1 MSGMKGTSHNHAFGV
16 SVFLSLL
23 AHPDLF
29 TQATNICGL
38 IGNAERREVLGT
50 QNSEKIKHNTPRKK
64 KMSYNYNIGHRP
76 QIWEKT
82 KQEKT

>member
-64 KMSYNYNIGHRP
+64 KKKSLI
-76 QIWEKT
+76 IIT
-82 KQEKT
+82 